1 MRRAKS
7 AGAPHEIAAYLGVLG
22 WRIWACSPDGA
33 DRLLE
38 VCYVRRWVARLAAR
52 LGRHCCALLA
62 GRFPARCCLVWRC
75 WRHCIPPMLLSLQ
88 LLFYPASLAA
98 IAFSSPRL
106 QASGRRIAGPRRSYN
121 NRADGNHACSGR
133 TAPWQ
138 HSACRTRR
146 HQVLLY
152 APILLPAG
160 PWPSSA

>member
-1 MRRAKS
+1 MRRAECPS
-7 AGAPHEIAAYLGVLG
+7 APDEVAPYLGMLLRCIG
-22 WRIWACSPDGA
+22 TCSPDGA
-33 DRLLE
+33 DSLLE
-38 VCYVRRWVARLAAR
+38 VCDIRRWVARLAAR
-52 LGRHCCALLA
+52 LGGHRRALLA

-152 APILLPAG
+152 APILL
-160 PWPSSA
+160 